1 MGEQTGE
8 GEGAVEDPKK
18 AQLKAMFKK
27 LAGADGEVDGEELQD
42 LLTATLA
49 SDLGHSVFSL
59 EACRSMITMLDVSFS
74 SLPVSLSSLL
84 PLLPLLSPISSLL
97 SPSPLSSLSSPFP
110 RPLLRVCRLH
120 KLVQCFDR
128 KTFVN
133 FVSWH

>member
-74 SLPVSLSSLL
+74 SLPLSSLL

-97 SPSPLSSLSSPFP
+97 SPPLSLSSVADSKATQQTAG
-110 RPLLRVCRLH
+110 R
-120 KLVQCFDR
+120 
-128 KTFVN
+128 
-133 FVSWH
+133 

>member
-8 GEGAVEDPKK
+8 GEAAVEDPKK

-74 SLPVSLSSLL
+74 SLPLSLS
-84 PLLPLLSPISSLL
+84 LSL
-97 SPSPLSSLSSPFP
+97 SPSPSPLSLSSLSSLSSPLLSHSLRLLSFSLTGVS
-110 RPLLRVCRLH
+110 LLRRTRTEL
-120 KLVQCFDR
+120 
-128 KTFVN
+128 
-133 FVSWH
+133 

>member
-8 GEGAVEDPKK
+8 GETAVEDPKK

-59 EACRSMITMLDVSFS
+59 EACRSIITMLDVSFS
-74 SLPVSLSSLL
+74 SLPVSLSSI
-84 PLLPLLSPISSLL
+84 LPLLSF
-97 SPSPLSSLSSPFP
+97 PSPFVKGLPSSQIGAVL
-110 RPLLRVCRLH
+110 
-120 KLVQCFDR
+120 
-128 KTFVN
+128 
-133 FVSWH
+133 

>member
-1 MGEQTGE
+1 MWPCRKAVGEQTGE

-74 SLPVSLSSLL
+74 SLPLSSLL

-97 SPSPLSSLSSPFP
+97 SSILPLLSFPSPFVKGLPSSQIGAVL
-110 RPLLRVCRLH
+110 
-120 KLVQCFDR
+120 
-128 KTFVN
+128 
-133 FVSWH
+133 